1 MHPGGTLEEAE
12 EVVAG
17 PGVDTGE
24 GLVVG
29 WGAVGEGE
37 GLELGREGTGREV
50 IAKVKGQFSC
60 LPPSRSPWINYYRAP
75 NR

>member
-1 MHPGGTLEEAE
+1 VHPGGTLEEAE

-29 WGAVGEGE
+29 WGRWGRGRDWSWAGRGRVG
-37 GLELGREGTGREV
+37 
-50 IAKVKGQFSC
+50 KS
-60 LPPSRSPWINYYRAP
+60 SPVFNS
-75 NR
+75 